1 MKTRLLTSVNSLIAI
16 LLSVLGFSSCNNSNK
31 EESILVEYGSP
42 YATLEVSGKVTNE
55 ETNPLENIQVTVK
68 HIERPGDEVPEVVY
82 TLPSANTDVNGDYT
96 VAENRVRPF
105 NHIDIIV
112 TDPADIYL
120 PDSIRVKVDY
130 DKSEVPADN
139 HWNHGVGVVYQDFQ
153 LKKK

>member
-1 MKTRLLTSVNSLIAI
+1 MKARFLTSMNSLIAI

-68 HIERPGDEVPEVVY
+68 HRERPGDEVPEVIY
-82 TLPSANTDVNGDYT
+82 TLPSVLTNVDGDYI
-96 VAENRVRPF
+96 VAETHVHLFDP
-105 NHIDIIV
+105 IDIIV
-112 TDPADIYL
+112 TDPSDVYL
-120 PDSIRVKVDY
+120 PDSVRIKVDY

-139 HWNHGVGVVYQDFQ
+139 HWDLGVGVVYQDFQ

>member
-31 EESILVEYGSP
+31 EGSILVEYGSP
-42 YATLEVSGKVTNE
+42 YATLEVSGKVTSE

-68 HIERPGDEVPEVVY
+68 HKERPDEAPEESY
-82 TLPSANTDVNGDYT
+82 TLPSVLTDVDGEYN
-96 VAENRVRPF
+96 VAENWVLPF
-105 NHIDIIV
+105 DSIDIIV

-130 DKSEVPADN
+130 DKSEVPAHN